1 MASDLGS
8 GAAEVHAHDVAAKA
22 EEVLN
27 FWFAGLMPEQ
37 WFAKSD
43 GLDREIGERF
53 EPLRREVLGSKAAGW
68 RDDPRP
74 LLAAVILLD
83 QFSRN
88 IHRGTAEAFAADPL
102 AQELASL
109 AVERGWDREM
119 TPEQR
124 QFLYLPFEHAENREL
139 QAVSL
144 SCFEALGLEAPLEYA
159 RQHAEV
165 IARYGRYPSRNA
177 ALGRTSTPEEEAYL
191 SQPNAGW

>member
-1 MASDLGS
+1 M
-8 GAAEVHAHDVAAKA
+8 A
-22 EEVLN
+22 EEVLG
-27 FWFAGLMPEQ
+27 FWFEGLMPEQ

-43 GLDREIGERF
+43 ELDREIGTRF
-53 EPLRREVLGSKAAGW
+53 ESLRREVLESSAAGW
-68 RDDPRP
+68 RDDPRT

-88 IHRGTAEAFAADPL
+88 VHRGTPQAFAADPL

-109 AVERGWDREM
+109 AVERGWDRDM

-124 QFLYLPFEHAENREL
+124 QFLYLPFEHAESREL

-144 SCFEALGLEAPLEYA
+144 SCYGALGQEEALEYA

-165 IARYGRYPSRNA
+165 IARYGRFPSRNA
-177 ALGRTSTPEEEAYL
+177 ALGRESTAEEMEYL
-191 SQPNAGW
+191 AKPGAGW

>member
-1 MASDLGS
+1 MASDLGL
-8 GAAEVHAHDVAAKA
+8 AAPEVHAKA
-22 EEVLN
+22 EEVLA
-27 FWFAGLMPEQ
+27 FWFEGLMPEQ

-43 GLDREIGERF
+43 GLDREIDERF
-53 EPLRREVLGSKAAGW
+53 GALRNAVLEYGAAEW
-68 RDDPRP
+68 RDDPRT

-88 IHRGTAEAFAADPL
+88 IHRGTAEAFTADPL
-102 AQELASL
+102 AQQLASL
-109 AVERGWDREM
+109 AVERGWDRAM

-124 QFLYLPFEHAENREL
+124 QFLYLPFEHAEDREL

-144 SCFEALGLEAPLEYA
+144 SCFEVLGLEEPLEYA

-177 ALGRTSTPEEEAYL
+177 ALGRASTPEEEEYL
-191 SQPNAGW
+191 SRPNAGW

>member
-1 MASDLGS
+1 LASDLGS
-8 GAAEVHAHDVAAKA
+8 TATEVHARA
-22 EEVLN
+22 EEVLG
-27 FWFAGLMPEQ
+27 FWFEALMPEQ

-43 GLDREIGERF
+43 ALDREIGDLF
-53 EPLRREVLGSKAAGW
+53 EALRVAVLESKAAGW
-68 RDDPRP
+68 RDDPRT

-88 IHRGTAEAFAADPL
+88 VHRGTAEAFAADPL

-109 AVERGWDREM
+109 AVERGWDRAM

-124 QFLYLPFEHAENREL
+124 QFLYLPFEHAESREL

-144 SCFEALGLEAPLEYA
+144 SCFEALGQEEALEYA

-165 IARYGRYPSRNA
+165 IARYGRFPSRNA
-177 ALGRTSTPEEEAYL
+177 VLGRQSTPEEKEYL
-191 SQPNAGW
+191 AQPGAGW

>member
-8 GAAEVHAHDVAAKA
+8 TATEVHARAAEV
-22 EEVLN
+22 LS
-27 FWFAGLMPEQ
+27 FWFEALMPEQ
-37 WFAKSD
+37 WFAKTD
-43 GLDREIGERF
+43 ALDREIGDLF
-53 EPLRREVLGSKAAGW
+53 EPLRVAVLESKAAGW
-68 RDDPRP
+68 RDDPRT

-88 IHRGTAEAFAADPL
+88 VHRGTAEAFAADPL

-109 AVERGWDREM
+109 AVERGWDRDM

-124 QFLYLPFEHAENREL
+124 QFLYLPFEHAESREL

-144 SCFEALGLEAPLEYA
+144 NCFEALGQEEALEYA

-165 IARYGRYPSRNA
+165 IARYGRFPSRNA
-177 ALGRTSTPEEEAYL
+177 VLGRQSTPEEKEYL
-191 SQPNAGW
+191 AQPGAGW

>member
-8 GAAEVHAHDVAAKA
+8 TASEVHVKA
-22 EEVLN
+22 EEVLR
-27 FWFAGLMPEQ
+27 FWFDGLMPEQ

-43 GLDREIGERF
+43 ELDREIGERF
-53 EPLRREVLGSKAAGW
+53 EALRLQVLDSKAAGW
-68 RDDPRP
+68 RDDPRT

-88 IHRGTAEAFAADPL
+88 IHRDTAQAFAADPV

-109 AVERGWDREM
+109 AVERGWDRAM
-119 TPEQR
+119 TDAER
-124 QFLYLPFEHAENREL
+124 QFLYLPFEHAESREL

-144 SCFEALGLEAPLEYA
+144 SCFEALGQEETLDYA

-165 IARYGRYPSRNA
+165 IARYGRFPSRNA
-177 ALGRTSTPEEEAYL
+177 ALGRASTPEEEEYL
-191 SQPNAGW
+191 SRPGAGW

>member
-1 MASDLGS
+1 LASDLGTA
-8 GAAEVHAHDVAAKA
+8 AAEVHAKA
-22 EEVLN
+22 EEVLA
-27 FWFAGLMPEQ
+27 FWFETLTREQ

-43 GLDREIGERF
+43 ALDRTIEERF
-53 EPLRREVLGSKAAGW
+53 EVLRVDLFESGAAGW
-68 RDDPRP
+68 RDDPRT

-88 IHRGTAEAFAADPL
+88 VHRDTPDAFAADPL

-124 QFLYLPFEHAENREL
+124 QFLYLPFEHAEDREL
-139 QAVSL
+139 QVVSL
-144 SCFEALGLEAPLEYA
+144 SCYEALGEEEALDYA

-165 IARYGRYPSRNA
+165 IARFGRYPSRNA
-177 ALGRTSTPEEEAYL
+177 ALGRTSTPEEEEYL
-191 SQPNAGW
+191 SRPGAGW

>member
-8 GAAEVHAHDVAAKA
+8 VASEVHAKA
-22 EEVLN
+22 EEVLG
-27 FWFAGLMPEQ
+27 FWFEGLMREQ
-37 WFAKSD
+37 WFARSD
-43 GLDREIGERF
+43 ELDREIRERF
-53 EPLRREVLGSKAAGW
+53 EAPRIAVLESKADGW
-68 RDDPRP
+68 RDDPRT

-88 IHRGTAEAFAADPL
+88 VHRGTPQAFGADPL

-109 AVERGWDREM
+109 AVERGWDDDM

-124 QFLYLPFEHAENREL
+124 QFLYLPFEHAESREL

-144 SCFEALGLEAPLEYA
+144 NRFEALGQEEALEYA

-165 IARYGRYPSRNA
+165 IARYGRFPSRNA
-177 ALGRTSTPEEEAYL
+177 ALGRESTPEEKEYL
-191 SQPNAGW
+191 SRPGAGW

>member
-8 GAAEVHAHDVAAKA
+8 TATEVHARA
-22 EEVLN
+22 EEVLS
-27 FWFAGLMPEQ
+27 FWFEALMPEQ
-37 WFAKSD
+37 WFAKTD
-43 GLDREIGERF
+43 ALDREIGDLF
-53 EPLRREVLGSKAAGW
+53 EALRVAVLESKAAGW
-68 RDDPRP
+68 RDDPRT

-88 IHRGTAEAFAADPL
+88 VHRGTAEAFAADPL

-109 AVERGWDREM
+109 AVARGWDRAM

-124 QFLYLPFEHAENREL
+124 QFLYLPFEHAESREL

-144 SCFEALGLEAPLEYA
+144 SCFEALGQEEALEYA

-165 IARYGRYPSRNA
+165 IARYGRFPSRNA
-177 ALGRTSTPEEEAYL
+177 ALGRQSTPEEKEYL
-191 SQPNAGW
+191 AQPGAGW

>member
-8 GAAEVHAHDVAAKA
+8 TTAEVHARA
-22 EEVLN
+22 EEVLS
-27 FWFAGLMPEQ
+27 FWFEALMPEQ
-37 WFAKSD
+37 WFAKTD
-43 GLDREIGERF
+43 ALDREIEDLF
-53 EPLRREVLGSKAAGW
+53 EALRAAVLESKAAGW
-68 RDDPRP
+68 RDDPRT

-88 IHRGTAEAFAADPL
+88 VHRGTAEAFAADPL

-109 AVERGWDREM
+109 AVERGWDRGM

-124 QFLYLPFEHAENREL
+124 QFLYLPFEHAESREL

-144 SCFEALGLEAPLEYA
+144 SCFEALGQEEALEYA

-165 IARYGRYPSRNA
+165 IARYGRFPSRNA
-177 ALGRTSTPEEEAYL
+177 ALGRESTAEEEEYL
-191 SQPNAGW
+191 AQPGAGW

>member
-1 MASDLGS
+1 MASDLGTA
-8 GAAEVHAHDVAAKA
+8 AAEVHAKA
-22 EEVLN
+22 EEVLG
-27 FWFAGLMPEQ
+27 FWFDGLTPEQ

-43 GLDREIGERF
+43 ELDSEIRERF
-53 EPLRREVLGSKAAGW
+53 EAMRVAVLESGAAGW
-68 RDDPRP
+68 RDDPRT

-88 IHRGTAEAFAADPL
+88 VHRDTAAAFAADPL
-102 AQELASL
+102 AQTLASL

-124 QFLYLPFEHAENREL
+124 QFLYLPFEHAEDREM

-144 SCFEALGLEAPLEYA
+144 SCYEALGLEEALDYA

-165 IARYGRYPSRNA
+165 IARFGRYPSRNA
-177 ALGRTSTPEEEAYL
+177 ALGRVSTPEEEEYL
-191 SQPNAGW
+191 ARPGAGW

>member
-8 GAAEVHAHDVAAKA
+8 TATEVHARA
-22 EEVLN
+22 EEVLS
-27 FWFAGLMPEQ
+27 FWFEALMPEQ
-37 WFAKSD
+37 WFAKSEA
-43 GLDREIGERF
+43 LDREIGDLF
-53 EPLRREVLGSKAAGW
+53 EALRVAVLESKAAGW
-68 RDDPRP
+68 RDDPRT

-88 IHRGTAEAFAADPL
+88 VHRGTAEAFAADPL

-109 AVERGWDREM
+109 AVARGWDRAM

-124 QFLYLPFEHAENREL
+124 QFLYLPFEHAESREL

-144 SCFEALGLEAPLEYA
+144 SCFEALGQEEALEYA

-165 IARYGRYPSRNA
+165 IARYGRFPSRNA
-177 ALGRTSTPEEEAYL
+177 ALGRQSTPEEKEYL
-191 SQPNAGW
+191 AQPGAGW

>member
-8 GAAEVHAHDVAAKA
+8 TATEVHARA
-22 EEVLN
+22 EEVLS
-27 FWFAGLMPEQ
+27 FWFEALMPEQ
-37 WFAKSD
+37 WFAKSEA
-43 GLDREIGERF
+43 LDREIGDLF
-53 EPLRREVLGSKAAGW
+53 EALRVAVLESKAAGW
-68 RDDPRP
+68 RDEPRT

-88 IHRGTAEAFAADPL
+88 VHRGTAEAFAADPL

-109 AVERGWDREM
+109 AVARGWDRAM

-124 QFLYLPFEHAENREL
+124 QFLYLPFEHAESREL

-144 SCFEALGLEAPLEYA
+144 SCFEALGQEEALEYA

-165 IARYGRYPSRNA
+165 IARYGRFPSRNA
-177 ALGRTSTPEEEAYL
+177 ALGRQSTPEEKEYL
-191 SQPNAGW
+191 AQPGAGW

>member
-1 MASDLGS
+1 LATS
-8 GAAEVHAHDVAAKA
+8 EVHVKA
-22 EEVLN
+22 EEVLA
-27 FWFAGLMPEQ
+27 FWFEGLMPEQ

-53 EPLRREVLGSKAAGW
+53 ETLRLQVLEDGAAGW
-68 RDDPRP
+68 RDDPRTV
-74 LLAAVILLD
+74 LAAVLLLD

-88 IHRGTAEAFAADPL
+88 VHRGTAGAFAGDPV

-109 AVERGWDREM
+109 AVERGWDRAM

-124 QFLYLPFEHAENREL
+124 QFLYLPFEHAEDREL

-144 SCFEALGLEAPLEYA
+144 SCFDALGGEVLEYA

-165 IARYGRYPSRNA
+165 IARYGRFPSRNA
-177 ALGRTSTPEEEAYL
+177 ALGRVSTPEEVEYL
-191 SQPNAGW
+191 SRPGAGW

>member
-8 GAAEVHAHDVAAKA
+8 AASEVHAKA
-22 EEVLN
+22 EEVLG
-27 FWFAGLMPEQ
+27 FWFDGLMPEQ
-37 WFAKSD
+37 WFAKSEEI
-43 GLDREIGERF
+43 DREIGDLF
-53 EPLRREVLGSKAAGW
+53 EALRLAVIENKASGW
-68 RDDPRP
+68 RDNPRT

-102 AQELASL
+102 AQELAGL
-109 AVERGWDREM
+109 AVERGWDRDM

-124 QFLYLPFEHAENREL
+124 QFLYLPFEHAESREL

-144 SCFEALGLEAPLEYA
+144 RCFAALEQEEALEYA

-165 IARYGRYPSRNA
+165 IDRYGRFPSRNA
-177 ALGRTSTPEEEAYL
+177 ALGRESTSEEEEYL
-191 SQPNAGW
+191 SRPGAGW

>member
-8 GAAEVHAHDVAAKA
+8 TASEVHVMA
-22 EEVLN
+22 EEVLG
-27 FWFAGLMPEQ
+27 FWFEGLMPEQ

-43 GLDREIGERF
+43 ELDREIGTRF
-53 EPLRREVLGSKAAGW
+53 ESLRREVLESSAAGW
-68 RDDPRP
+68 RDDPRT

-88 IHRGTAEAFAADPL
+88 VHRGTPQAFAADPL

-109 AVERGWDREM
+109 AVERGWDRDM

-124 QFLYLPFEHAENREL
+124 QFLYLPFEHAESREL

-144 SCFEALGLEAPLEYA
+144 SCYEALGQEEALEYA

-165 IARYGRYPSRNA
+165 IARYGRFPSRNA
-177 ALGRTSTPEEEAYL
+177 ALGRESTAEEKAYL
-191 SQPNAGW
+191 AKPGAGW

>member
-8 GAAEVHAHDVAAKA
+8 TATEVHARA
-22 EEVLN
+22 EEVLG
-27 FWFAGLMPEQ
+27 FWFEALMPEQ

-43 GLDREIGERF
+43 ALDREIADLF
-53 EPLRREVLGSKAAGW
+53 EALRVAVFESKAAGW
-68 RDDPRP
+68 RDDPRT

-88 IHRGTAEAFAADPL
+88 VHRGTAEAFAADPL

-109 AVERGWDREM
+109 AVERGWDRAM

-124 QFLYLPFEHAENREL
+124 QFLYLPFEHAESREL

-144 SCFEALGLEAPLEYA
+144 SCFEALGQEEALEYA

-165 IARYGRYPSRNA
+165 IARYGRFPSRNA
-177 ALGRTSTPEEEAYL
+177 ALGRESTPEEKEYL
-191 SQPNAGW
+191 AQPGAGW

>member
-1 MASDLGS
+1 L
-8 GAAEVHAHDVAAKA
+8 AAPEVHAKA
-22 EEVLN
+22 EEVLA
-27 FWFAGLMPEQ
+27 FWFEGLMPEQ

-53 EPLRREVLGSKAAGW
+53 GALRNAVLENGAAEW
-68 RDDPRP
+68 RDDPRT

-102 AQELASL
+102 AQDLASL
-109 AVERGWDREM
+109 AVERGWDRAL

-124 QFLYLPFEHAENREL
+124 QFLYLPFEHAEDREL

-144 SCFEALGLEAPLEYA
+144 SCFEALGLEEPLEYA

-177 ALGRTSTPEEEAYL
+177 SLGRASTPEEEEYL
-191 SQPNAGW
+191 SRPNVGW

>member
-1 MASDLGS
+1 M
-8 GAAEVHAHDVAAKA
+8 A
-22 EEVLN
+22 EEVLG
-27 FWFAGLMPEQ
+27 FWFEGLMPEQ

-43 GLDREIGERF
+43 ELDREIGARF
-53 EPLRREVLGSKAAGW
+53 ESLRRTVLDSEAAGW
-68 RDDPRP
+68 REDPRT

-88 IHRGTAEAFAADPL
+88 VHRGTSQAFAADPL

-109 AVERGWDREM
+109 AVERGWDRDM

-124 QFLYLPFEHAENREL
+124 QFLYLPFEHAESREL

-144 SCFEALGLEAPLEYA
+144 SCYEALGQEEALEYA

-165 IARYGRYPSRNA
+165 IARYGRFPSRNA
-177 ALGRTSTPEEEAYL
+177 ALGRESTAEEKAYL
-191 SQPNAGW
+191 AKPGAGW